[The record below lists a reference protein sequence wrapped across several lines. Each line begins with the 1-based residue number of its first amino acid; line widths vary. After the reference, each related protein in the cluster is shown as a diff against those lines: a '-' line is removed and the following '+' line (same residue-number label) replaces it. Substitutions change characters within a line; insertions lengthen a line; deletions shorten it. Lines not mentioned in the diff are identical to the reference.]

1 MATYAQ
7 GANGAFSGKAGSV
20 IGSNWRSI
28 GYLRGLA
35 RFKSKS
41 NSPLQA
47 AQRARF
53 GMAVSFL
60 RPMKA
65 ILNLGFN
72 DKVKKNSTGYNQG
85 MRSFMKNAII
95 GDYPDLEIDYSKI
108 EVSRGDLMKLI
119 GITVAETTP
128 GTLSVTWTDIGES
141 DHGYGDDKLY
151 LLVYNKTEDIFAT
164 YMGAEREDGAMDIVM
179 PPAFSGNEFH
189 LYAFVMHRE
198 GKRASS
204 SQYVGTITLA

>member
-1 MATYAQ
+1 MATYEQ

-41 NSPLQA
+41 TSPLQA

-72 DKVKKNSTGYNQG
+72 DKVRNTSTGYNEG

-95 GDYPDLEIDYSKI
+95 GEYPALDIDYSKI
-108 EVSRGDLMKLI
+108 EISRGDLVKLV
-119 GITVAETTP
+119 GITVAESTP
-128 GTLSVTWTDIGES
+128 GTLTFSWTDIGDTE
-141 DHGYGDDKLY
+141 HGYSDDKLY

-164 YMGAEREDGAMDIVM
+164 YKGAERKDEVMDIVM
-179 PPAFSGNEFH
+179 PPVFSGNEFH
-189 LYAFVMHRE
+189 LYAFVLHRE